1 MKSCRLINSNAAG
14 PVARKNGDR
23 EMVARERIELS
34 TPGL

>member
-1 MKSCRLINSNAAG
+1 MKSCRLINSDPAG
-14 PVARKNGDR
+14 LDS